1 MKGPCSA
8 RARSAIVFVTG
19 VTGLL
24 LNRSV
29 RPESVSGPL
38 YNRSEGLFVVETREV
53 GVRMRVVQI
62 EYPDDVL
69 AGIDEEHLRTL
80 AREALFV
87 KLYEQGLLSSGRAAH
102 LLGISRWE
110 FLDLIGRYG
119 VSPFDDATDLTDE
132 VKRFI

>member
-1 MKGPCSA
+1 
-8 RARSAIVFVTG
+8 
-19 VTGLL
+19 
-24 LNRSV
+24 
-29 RPESVSGPL
+29 VSGPL

-69 AGIDEEHLRTL
+69 AGIDEEHLQSL

-87 KLYEQGLLSSGRAAH
+87 KLYEQGLISSGRAAH
-102 LLGISRWE
+102 LLGMSRWE

-132 VKRFI
+132 VKRFS